1 MKLPDFSKH
10 VGLNQLRQQMGTELI
25 PWESGGNWD
34 PIDIDGLLV
43 TTGIDIPPEEIEYAP
58 DGTLE
63 YNGRKVVVYIRDQ
76 YMFDSYESV
85 NPAEWVDP
93 EQLCRF
99 HVSDCPTL
107 KTMRSQNRYDR
118 YVVATRTDGQFIVNF
133 LVEGRIHDRGER
145 VERRLYVCKNCLN
158 KLDYKNYRNRRT
170 QRDEIRDS
178 FDLNE
183 FFEMYNS
190 RIAIEPTGTDITAPV
205 NQYPPNWD
213 RISRNYRETMRWR
226 CEGCDIDLTDRRE
239 FLEVHHIN
247 GLRNNNREE
256 NLCALCIS
264 CHAEQFQHQHIRSN
278 SRYQAF
284 LQWRNQQQSN
294 REDFSNRLIL

>member
-1 MKLPDFSKH
+1 MKLPDFSKY
-10 VGLNQLRQQMGTELI
+10 VRLNQLRQQMGAELI
-25 PWESGGNWD
+25 SWNSGGDWD

-43 TTGIDIPPEEIEYAP
+43 TTGIDIPPDEIEYAP

-63 YNGRKVVVYIRDQ
+63 YEGRKVVVYIRDQ
-76 YMFDSYESV
+76 YNRDQYVLDSYELI
-85 NPAEWVDP
+85 DP
-93 EQLCRF
+93 EYLCKF
-99 HVSDCPTL
+99 HVADCQTL
-107 KTMRSQNRYDR
+107 SQMRGQGRYDR
-118 YVVATRTDGQFIVNF
+118 YVVATRRDGRFTVNF
-133 LVEGRIHDRGER
+133 LDGGRLIKKEVEC
-145 VERRLYVCKNCLN
+145 RLYVCRNCLN
-158 KLDYKNYRNRRT
+158 TLDYQNYRNRRT

-190 RIAIEPTGTDITAPV
+190 QVAIEPTGTDITAPV

-239 FLEVHHIN
+239 FLEVHHSN